1 MSAKLWKN
9 SVCVAFFLIPTLG
22 KSELTIMKEDPDSAS
37 KNLVLCSINFTA
49 DSFIN
54 KAQFDEGCLKRLKL
68 NDDTVPTIFYLTVM
82 LQV

>member
-1 MSAKLWKN
+1 MIAKLWKN

-54 KAQFDEGCLKRLKL
+54 KAQFDEGCLK
-68 NDDTVPTIFYLTVM
+68 N
-82 LQV
+82 

>member
-54 KAQFDEGCLKRLKL
+54 KAQFDEGCLKNLKL
-68 NDDTVPTIFYLTVM
+68 KDDTVPTIFYLTVM